1 MLNKLKTSIEF
12 LKKSWD
18 YNTLLMRIAQLE
30 ENLNS
35 STIWENQENAIK
47 LSKSL
52 ARLQDQYKILQS
64 FLEILEIY
72 TIEEPSQKEIDNLLK
87 EVDTYRIK
95 CLFSEED
102 DLECYIQIKAG
113 AGGDEAKDWVL
124 MLTRMYLRY
133 AQIQGFSAK
142 IVEEQMQNG
151 KVECI
156 SIHCSNKEYLYGYL
170 KYEKGIHRLV
180 RTLASSRH
188 TSFADID
195 VFPIIQNCNIEIA
208 SHEIEEINYK
218 GSSPGGQHANTTE
231 TGVRLKHI
239 VSGIVSQ
246 CNNQRSQNQN
256 YKQALHFL
264 KLKLYKQKLD
274 QEQQEKKQRLAEKPS
289 EMWGGNY
296 VRSYVLDPYQKVKNY
311 KTGYEL
317 SNVYEILDGEIHQL
331 IEDLVYNKNS

>member
-1 MLNKLKTSIEF
+1 MLNKLKISIEF
-12 LKKSWD
+12 LKKSWNYD
-18 YNTLLMRIAQLE
+18 TLLDRIAQLE
-30 ENLNS
+30 ESLNL
-35 STIWENQENAIK
+35 STIWENPENAIK
-47 LSKSL
+47 LSKNL
-52 ARLQDQYKILQS
+52 ARLQDQYRILQS
-64 FLEILEIY
+64 FCEILEIY
-72 TIEEPSQKEIDNLLK
+72 TLEEPSSKEIDDLLK
-87 EVDTYRIK
+87 EVDAYKIK

-102 DLECYIQIKAG
+102 DVECYIQIKAG

-124 MLTRMYLRY
+124 MLTRMYLKY

-142 IVEEQMQNG
+142 IIDEQVQNG

-156 SIHCSNKEYLYGYL
+156 VIHCSNKEYLYGYL
-170 KYEKGIHRLV
+170 KHEKGIHRLV

-208 SHEIEEINYK
+208 PNEIEEINYK

-231 TGVRLKHI
+231 SGVRLKHI
-239 VSGIVSQ
+239 PSGIISQ
-246 CNNQRSQNQN
+246 CNNQRSQSQN
-256 YKQALHFL
+256 YKQALNFL

-274 QEQQEKKQRLAEKPS
+274 QEQQEKKQRFTEKPT

-311 KTGYEL
+311 KTEYEV
-317 SNVYEILDGEIHQL
+317 SNVYEILDGKIHQL
-331 IEDLVYNKNS
+331 IENLIYNKNS